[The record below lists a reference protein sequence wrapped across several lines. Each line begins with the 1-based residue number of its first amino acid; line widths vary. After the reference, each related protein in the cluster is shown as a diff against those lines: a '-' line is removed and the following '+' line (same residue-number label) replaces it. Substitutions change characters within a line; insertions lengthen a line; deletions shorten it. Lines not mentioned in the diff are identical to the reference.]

1 MASSPYKIL
10 FVCWGNI
17 CRSPTAEAILRARVA
32 EAGLEGVIEVDS
44 AGTSSEHTGQP
55 PDGRAIA
62 EARRR
67 GVDMRSLRARRVSP
81 EDWERFD
88 LILVADDSVERAL
101 LRQAPHDAPTEK
113 LARFTAFG
121 DGNGAALPDEV
132 PDPWYDGPAQFTKAF
147 DLLAA
152 AATGVLTHAQT
163 QVAARD

>member
-1 MASSPYKIL
+1 VFLWRVNTP
-10 FVCWGNI
+10 
-17 CRSPTAEAILRARVA
+17 PTPPGAARPRARGA
-32 EAGLEGVIEVDS
+32 AAGLEGLIEVDS

-67 GVDMRSLRARRVSP
+67 GVDMRSLRARRVRP
-81 EDWERFD
+81 DDWERFD

-101 LRQAPHDAPTEK
+101 LRQAPRDAPTEK

-121 DGNGAALPDEV
+121 DGNAGALPDEV
-132 PDPWYDGPAQFTKAF
+132 PDPWYDGPAQFTEAF

-152 AATGVLTHAQT
+152 ASSGVLTHAQT
-163 QVAARD
+163 QIAARD